1 MNALNAVN
9 ARMVSALKDLGISLE
24 DTQLMSAQDLCN
36 LEELPELLEMMSL
49 DLSLDSALRQQI
61 GVVLSLYRDNKL
73 MAS

>member
-1 MNALNAVN
+1 MNALSAEN
-9 ARMVSALKDLGISLE
+9 ARMVTALKDLGISLE
-24 DTQLMSAQDLCN
+24 DTNLMSMQDLCS
-36 LEELPELLEMMSL
+36 LEELPQLLEMMSL

>member
-1 MNALNAVN
+1 MNALSAAN
-9 ARMVSALKDLGISLE
+9 ARMVTALKDLGISLE
-24 DTQLMSAQDLCN
+24 DTNLMSMQDLCS
-36 LEELPELLEMMSL
+36 LEELPQLLEMMSL